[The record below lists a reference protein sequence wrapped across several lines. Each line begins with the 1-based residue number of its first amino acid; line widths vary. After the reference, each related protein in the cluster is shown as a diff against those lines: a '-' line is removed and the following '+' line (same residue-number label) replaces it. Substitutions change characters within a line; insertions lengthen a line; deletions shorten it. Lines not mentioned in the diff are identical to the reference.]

1 MGRSYFVDEAVGEYL
16 SGLQAAP
23 GSCVT
28 GLLAGQSS
36 PQRDFV
42 VLAVQ
47 TPHRES
53 EGQLKAPKGV
63 SPLDDIDVEWV
74 TEHAKQVS
82 RMLPGGLCV
91 LGLFL
96 VTPPEL
102 SKDAQNGLKRLI
114 FAVEKYIIKG
124 RLWELSEEDVTDRVT
139 LHICSKTKKLLCK
152 TFDVK
157 DPKSS
162 AKPADWKY
170 QTGISSS
177 WPMLTCS
184 VEVDLQIPVTG
195 SSSDNTDKCMKDG
208 LRRWAKQIEAAYC
221 LINGRQALDDSELIS
236 GQKKNPKT
244 TNRQTLPARIFVSDE
259 QSELGERSSALVQ
272 VCSGSMRV
280 RGVVHCRAY
289 IHNNK
294 PKARH
299 AAQAI
304 KRDIINTVCSRV
316 EMFLEDLCINEGS
329 QKGLCS
335 GQQALPRRV
344 FAPMPISGLSVCDY
358 MFPDESTADVAERL
372 KEMLDCETPEEDIDT
387 SLENNQLFSII
398 SGFEITDSQD
408 DDSSK
413 HVSEIQAENHKIQK
427 PPKYYAVGSGRYSSF
442 MCGPCSSHCSPCH
455 SHISTVFQLMEKAK
469 MFV

>member
-1 MGRSYFVDEAVGEYL
+1 MGRSYIVDEAVAKYL
-16 SGLQAAP
+16 GGLQADP
-23 GSCVT
+23 GSCAT

-53 EGQLKAPKGV
+53 EGQLNSSRGG

-74 TEHAKQVS
+74 TEHARQVS
-82 RMLPGGLCV
+82 RMLPGGLCI

-102 SKDAQNGLKRLI
+102 SKDAQNTLKRLI
-114 FAVEKYIIKG
+114 FAMDKCIGKG
-124 RLWELSEEDVTDRVT
+124 RLWELTEEDVTDRVT
-139 LHICSKTKKLLCK
+139 LHICSKTKKTVCK
-152 TFDVK
+152 TLDVK

-170 QTGISSS
+170 QTDVSSS

-184 VEVDLQIPVTG
+184 VEVDLQIPLTG
-195 SSSDNTDKCMKDG
+195 SSDNTDKCIKDG
-208 LRRWAKQIEAAYC
+208 LRRWAKQIEAGNC
-221 LINGRQALDDSELIS
+221 LISGRQALDDSELLS
-236 GQKKNPKT
+236 GQKKNIKT
-244 TNRQTLPARIFVSDE
+244 AHRQTLPARILVSDP
-259 QSELGERSSALVQ
+259 ELDERCSALVQ
-272 VCSGSMRV
+272 LCSGSIRV

-304 KRDIINTVCSRV
+304 KRDIINTVSSRV
-316 EMFLEDLCINEGS
+316 EMFLEDLLINEGS
-329 QKGLCS
+329 HKGLCT

-344 FAPMPISGLSVCDY
+344 FAPMPFSGLSVCDY

-372 KEMLDCETPEEDIDT
+372 KEMLDWETPEEDIDI
-387 SLENNQLFSII
+387 SLENNQLFSPEL
-398 SGFEITDSQD
+398 EITDD
-408 DDSSK
+408 HGSSK
-413 HVSEIQAENHKIQK
+413 HVISEVENSKIHKA
-427 PPKYYAVGSGRYSSF
+427 PHYYAGVAVAATIALLATATSLLYFS
-442 MCGPCSSHCSPCH
+442 
-455 SHISTVFQLMEKAK
+455 E
-469 MFV
+469 

>member
-1 MGRSYFVDEAVGEYL
+1 MGRSYFVDEAVEEYL

-53 EGQLKAPKGV
+53 EGQPKASRGV

-82 RMLPGGLCV
+82 RMLPGGLCI

-102 SKDAQNGLKRLI
+102 SKDAQNALKRLI
-114 FAVEKYIIKG
+114 FAMDKYIIKG

-139 LHICSKTKKLLCK
+139 LHICFKTKKLVCK

-236 GQKKNPKT
+236 GQVKTLTPKQPIV
-244 TNRQTLPARIFVSDE
+244 RHCLSMSQE
-259 QSELGERSSALVQ
+259 QSELDERSSALVQ

-316 EMFLEDLCINEGS
+316 EMFLEDLLINEGS

-387 SLENNQLFSII
+387 SLESNQLFSTV
-398 SGFEITDSQD
+398 SGSEITDSHD

-413 HVSEIQAENHKIQK
+413 HVISEIQAENPKIQK
-427 PPKYYAVGSGRYSSF
+427 APQYYAGVAVAAAIALLATATSLLYFS
-442 MCGPCSSHCSPCH
+442 
-455 SHISTVFQLMEKAK
+455 
-469 MFV
+469 